1 MTALL
6 LAADQAGLLEDPDVV
21 ACQRLVDVCLAG
33 QARKLEA
40 WVAVDG
46 EEDPAAGL
54 QVRGILPGLEDQ
66 QDEDAV
72 GRDRDLTTN
81 LQTITP

>member
-1 MTALL
+1 MTPLL
-6 LAADQAGLLEDPDVV
+6 LAADQAGLLQDADVV
-21 ACQRLVDVCLAG
+21 ARQRLVDVGLPG
-33 QARKLEA
+33 QARQLEA

-46 EEDPAAGL
+46 EEDPPAGL

-66 QDEDAV
+66 QDEDAA
-72 GRDRDLTTN
+72 GRDGDLTTN